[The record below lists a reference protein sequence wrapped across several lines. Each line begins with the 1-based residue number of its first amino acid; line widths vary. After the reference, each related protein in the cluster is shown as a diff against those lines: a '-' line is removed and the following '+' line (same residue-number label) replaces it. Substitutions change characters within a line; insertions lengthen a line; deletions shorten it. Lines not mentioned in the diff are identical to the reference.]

1 MISGYDLVAVWREY
15 RKLESGQVAADL
27 NIGDYRGYVAGV
39 CDVCNRWLFTTP
51 EGTTQGQVCAVV
63 GKWLEENPGRWHKPA
78 MGLVIQALQEA
89 FPYYQKK
96 RRRMRLIFFW
106 VVKLKTISVSN

>member
-15 RKLESGQVAADL
+15 KKQESGQVAADL

-51 EGTTQGQVCAVV
+51 QGTTQGQVCAVV
-63 GKWLEENPGRWHKPA
+63 GKWLEEHPAKWHKPA
-78 MGLVIQALQEA
+78 MGLVIQALQEG

-96 RRRMRLIFFW
+96 RRRMRLIFLW
-106 VVKLKTISVSN
+106 VDKLTSTSVSN

>member
-1 MISGYDLVAVWREY
+1 MISGYDLIGVWREY
-15 RKLESGQVAADL
+15 KKLESGQVAVDM

-63 GKWLEENPGRWHKPA
+63 GKWLEEHPQRWHEPA
-78 MGLVIQALQEA
+78 MPLVIQALQEA
-89 FPYYQKK
+89 FPYYHKKRKK
-96 RRRMRLIFFW
+96 RRMIFFLAE
-106 VVKLKTISVSN
+106 KR